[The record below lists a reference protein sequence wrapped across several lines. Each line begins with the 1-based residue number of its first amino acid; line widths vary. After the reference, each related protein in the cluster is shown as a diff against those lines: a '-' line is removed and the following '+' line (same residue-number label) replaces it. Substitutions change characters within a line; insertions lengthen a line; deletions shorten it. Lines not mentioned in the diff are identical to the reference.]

1 MASIFAE
8 VPEAIA
14 NTLVINEM
22 AKLKMEFPGPL
33 LPNYQVPE
41 EFSSPEEYLRHIARQ
56 GFQSRYPN
64 PNAEA
69 IHRLEYELDIIIKMG
84 FTGYFLIVW
93 DFISWAK
100 EHGIPVGPGR
110 GSGAGSIVAYAM
122 RITDIDP
129 LKYDLLFER
138 FLNPE
143 RVSMPDFD
151 VDFDFERRGEVI
163 DYVTHKYGSDR
174 VAQIITFGTLKAKAV
189 IKDVARALDIPF
201 DEANQIAKLVP
212 EDQDEFTEG
221 Y

>member
-69 IHRLEYELDIIIKMG
+69 IQTVHGGEHTQIEAGASYG
-84 FTGYFLIVW
+84 
-93 DFISWAK
+93 IS
-100 EHGIPVGPGR
+100 
-110 GSGAGSIVAYAM
+110 
-122 RITDIDP
+122 P
-129 LKYDLLFER
+129 LCG
-138 FLNPE
+138 
-143 RVSMPDFD
+143 D
-151 VDFDFERRGEVI
+151 VF
-163 DYVTHKYGSDR
+163 
-174 VAQIITFGTLKAKAV
+174 
-189 IKDVARALDIPF
+189 P
-201 DEANQIAKLVP
+201 
-212 EDQDEFTEG
+212 
-221 Y
+221 